1 MKKIYSL
8 LLAAACVAG
17 AVVAQR
23 STATDVATAPK
34 AAISVEGKQL
44 RQLAPVER
52 TKSAQSAFSQT
63 ARLEVATTARLE
75 NATITGMQKADDNPT
90 IEGSWTFSL
99 GDYYFQTSVNGTITY
114 TYEATLEGSDVWF
127 DDPTGNELPFVA
139 QYDEAAGKLTFKRE
153 YLGSTGQYHVYQEP
167 FVYNYTTND
176 LDLQDIVG
184 TYNATAGKITFN
196 ADNGI
201 SWAAYSTAAG
211 SGDPL
216 GYFSIYDLESAV
228 KAQAGGDSGDDD
240 WEYVGDATFVDAWI
254 LPSYSMSGV
263 QINPNDHPYKVQ
275 LHRNL
280 ENENLYR
287 LWEPYKNS
295 MLSTLNQVSPDGG
308 QIVFDITDPDHV
320 IVKAGY
326 RAGFANSNGDFYLF
340 GLLGWQIYGYGNSY
354 NDSYLPGIIEFME
367 QHDQEFDVL
376 EGNVLT
382 IHPFFDFDASCES
395 AYSWT
400 TNPYVTTITFPDGVL
415 ADLPDTDTPEIDG
428 IIYQVNRETM
438 TAEVTGCTSS
448 LTNLNIPETI
458 RVKSG
463 TMTVTSVAASA
474 FYGNR
479 TITSATIPATIEAM
493 GTDAFRNVTNLRTLN
508 IADLAAW
515 CAIEFANGNANP
527 IYNVFP
533 TTGSAGTV
541 NINGAPVTT
550 TLTVPEG
557 VTSIGRA
564 FYGFKSLTDVT
575 LPTTLV
581 TLGDQAFTN
590 CTGLTKIEIP
600 EGVTTIGSAFFGCSN
615 LAEVALPS
623 TLTTLKSSTF
633 YNCSSLTSIVLPEA
647 LETIGMMAF
656 CGCSA
661 LTEITSLAAVPP
673 TASVM
678 AFDAVNKE
686 IPVYVPAGSIEDYKA
701 AAEWEEF
708 TNYVGLNDNVTVGD
722 IYYKLNLGSK
732 TATVTGCAATLT
744 DLNIAASVT
753 DDDVEYPVTSVAAS
767 AFQGNRTITSATI
780 PASIKEVGYDAFRNL
795 TNLRTLNIADL
806 AAWCAIEF
814 TNGNANPI
822 YNVFPT
828 TGSAGTVNINGT
840 PVTTTLTVP
849 EGVTSIGR
857 AFYGFKSLTDVTLPT
872 TLVTLGDQ
880 AFTNCTGL
888 TKIEIPEGVTT
899 IGSAFFGC
907 SNLAEVTLPSTL
919 TTLKGSTFYNC
930 SSLTSIVLPEALE
943 TIGAMTFN
951 GCSAL
956 TEIISP
962 AAVPPTAGVM
972 AFDGVDK
979 EIPVYVLEE
988 SIEAYKA
995 AAEWK
1000 EFTNY
1005 QRLIFTEI
1013 EQGDIYYSLDVDALT
1028 ATVTGCAETLM
1039 LLNIPATVTSQGA
1052 TYAVTAIAESA
1063 FAGNAN
1069 FISAVIP
1076 ASITAIDADAFK
1088 GLTSLAT
1095 LNIVDLAAWCGIEFA
1110 NGDANPM
1117 AVAKNVY
1124 IGGKSVSS
1132 GVEMPETVTALSA
1145 YAFYGAKTLSEV
1157 TLPATLETIGAEA
1170 FSGCTGLTL
1179 ITSNAT
1185 VPPTAGTGAFTGV
1198 DKTIP
1203 VMVPAEAVEAY
1214 KTAAEWKEFTNYN
1227 NESGIA
1233 SIIADGAEAEYYN
1246 LNGVRVDNPSAGV
1259 YIRKQGNTVTKV
1271 IVK

>member
-541 NINGAPVTT
+541 NING
-550 TLTVPEG
+550 
-557 VTSIGRA
+557 
-564 FYGFKSLTDVT
+564 
-575 LPTTLV
+575 
-581 TLGDQAFTN
+581 
-590 CTGLTKIEIP
+590 
-600 EGVTTIGSAFFGCSN
+600 
-615 LAEVALPS
+615 
-623 TLTTLKSSTF
+623 
-633 YNCSSLTSIVLPEA
+633 
-647 LETIGMMAF
+647 
-656 CGCSA
+656 
-661 LTEITSLAAVPP
+661 
-673 TASVM
+673 
-678 AFDAVNKE
+678 
-686 IPVYVPAGSIEDYKA
+686 
-701 AAEWEEF
+701 
-708 TNYVGLNDNVTVGD
+708 
-722 IYYKLNLGSK
+722 
-732 TATVTGCAATLT
+732 
-744 DLNIAASVT
+744 
-753 DDDVEYPVTSVAAS
+753 
-767 AFQGNRTITSATI
+767 
-780 PASIKEVGYDAFRNL
+780 
-795 TNLRTLNIADL
+795 
-806 AAWCAIEF
+806 
-814 TNGNANPI
+814 
-822 YNVFPT
+822 
-828 TGSAGTVNINGT
+828 T